1 MVIRSI
7 IKLGTILIISCL
19 GLTSCQKSDSSRSE
33 VLKIN
38 GSTTV
43 NLPAAEA
50 SEVLREKGL
59 NIQIDTQ
66 GGSSG
71 GISMLGEERVD
82 IGMSS
87 KKI

>member
-19 GLTSCQKSDSSRSE
+19 GLTSCQKSDSSSSE